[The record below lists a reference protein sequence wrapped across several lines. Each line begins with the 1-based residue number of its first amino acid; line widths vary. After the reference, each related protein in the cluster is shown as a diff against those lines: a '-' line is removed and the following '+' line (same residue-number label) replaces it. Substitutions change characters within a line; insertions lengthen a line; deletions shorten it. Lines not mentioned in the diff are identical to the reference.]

1 MTTTDRRGNNLL
13 VRELAQDAPPDDAMA
28 AGARMKI
35 LLVGN
40 YEPDN
45 QASMRAFLRVLER
58 ELPNSDCELRVIA
71 PKRWLQLVPPS
82 SRLWKWLGYLD
93 KFILFVPTLAAHARW
108 ADVVHICDH
117 SNSMYVRWIKGRP
130 TLVTC
135 HDVIA
140 VQAARGMVEG
150 WRVGWS
156 GRVFQRLISSGLAKA
171 DLIAC
176 VSPTTQRALLALQ
189 LAEED
194 NVTTVLNGLNESF
207 SPVRS
212 EEADSLVHRFGLG
225 PRDAYL
231 IHVGSDLPR
240 KNRQAVLET
249 FIALKNRAAARG
261 APPLVQHLVF
271 VGPELEPGL
280 MALASRHGVA
290 EEVRTLQDVCHEEL
304 RALYARATA
313 LVFPS
318 LQEGFGWPL
327 IEAQACG
334 CPVFTSDLPPMNEI
348 GGRAARY
355 IDPHN
360 PQAIATAIEDAAADF
375 DEMRALGLQNARQY
389 SAAQMMESYVAAY
402 RRLLEARRCR
412 S

>member
-1 MTTTDRRGNNLL
+1 MTTTDRRGLL
-13 VRELAQDAPPDDAMA
+13 VREPAEDAPSDDAVVA
-28 AGARMKI
+28 QVRMKI
-35 LLVGN
+35 LLIGN

-45 QASMRAFLRVLER
+45 QASMRAFVRVLER
-58 ELPNSDCELRVIA
+58 ELPNSDCEVRVIA

-93 KFILFVPTLAAHARW
+93 KFVLFVPTLAAQARW
-108 ADVVHICDH
+108 ADLVHICDH
-117 SNSMYVRWIKGRP
+117 SNSMYVRSIKGRP

-140 VQAARGMVEG
+140 VQAARGMIDG

-156 GRVFQRLISSGLAKA
+156 GRVFQRLIASGLAKA

-176 VSPTTQRALLALQ
+176 VSPTTQHALLALQ
-189 LAEED
+189 LAQE
-194 NVTTVLNGLNESF
+194 NKVTTVLNGLNESF
-207 SPVRS
+207 SPVRP

-225 PRDAYL
+225 ARDAYL

-249 FIALKNRAAARG
+249 FIALKKRAAARG
-261 APPLVQHLVF
+261 TPPLVQYLVF
-271 VGPELEPGL
+271 VGPQLEQNL
-280 MALASRHGVA
+280 MELASRHGVA
-290 EEVRTLQDVCHEEL
+290 DQVRTLQEVSHEEL

-334 CPVFTSDLPPMNEI
+334 CPVFTSNLPPMNEI

-360 PQAIATAIEDAAADF
+360 PEAIATAIEDAAGDL
-375 DEMRALGLQNARQY
+375 DEMRASGLQNARQY
-389 SAAQMMESYVAAY
+389 SAAQMMANYVAAY
-402 RRLLEARRCR
+402 RRLLEARRFR